1 MVGFWQGMFPAM
13 VESVEAMIERWE
25 VLGAAKEID
34 VFKEFVL
41 LSSEVI
47 SRTAFGSSY
56 LEGKAI
62 FENLDK
68 LVALVSRNFL
78 KQRIPGIR

>member
-25 VLGAAKEID
+25 VLEAAKEID

-62 FENLDK
+62 FEKLDK
-68 LVALVSRNFL
+68 LGVVVSRTFL